1 MAKDVVYTNGVIA
14 AKESYLLG
22 GKIFKLC
29 EASAEE
35 AFRSLTE
42 NGFGKGAEAKSFRE
56 YEKLIAADNAD
67 LDEFIRIY
75 APSDAEKAYFLAP
88 RDFHNAKAAVKA
100 LYSGGDLK
108 AMLAPDGLVPAEEI
122 VGCVKEN
129 DFSPLYNELKE
140 ACVNAVELFSKSQE
154 EQTAVSGAE
163 VGLIFEN
170 AKYKYLLKACA
181 RNRFLKKL
189 LVSKIDMTNILT
201 AFRSQT
207 AEYALNNAI
216 SGGKL
221 KEEKL
226 KLLFSENVEKAENS
240 LNGTP
245 YEEFLKLC
253 FDTKNNALP
262 LAKAELKLD
271 NAETDA
277 LEKKK
282 YELKNKEP
290 FLYYVLRRRAENS
303 NIRIIFV
310 CLSAGM
316 EEAAIKSR
324 LRAV

>member
-14 AKESYLLG
+14 AKEAQLLG
-22 GKIFKLC
+22 GKILKLC
-29 EASAEE
+29 EAGAED

-42 NGFGKGAEAKSFRE
+42 NGFGKGADIKSFRE

-67 LDEFIRIY
+67 IDEFIRTY
-75 APSDAEKAYFLAP
+75 APTDAEKSYFLAP

-100 LYSGGDLK
+100 QYAGGELQ

-122 VGCVKEN
+122 VRCVKEN
-129 DFSPLYNELKE
+129 DYSALCSELKE
-140 ACVNAVELFSKSQE
+140 ACESAVKMFSDE
-154 EQTAVSGAE
+154 EDIKTVSGAA

-189 LVSKIDMTNILT
+189 IISKIDMTNILT
-201 AFRSQT
+201 VFRSQT
-207 AEYALNNAI
+207 PEYALNNVI
-216 SGGKL
+216 PGGKL
-221 KEEKL
+221 KHGQL
-226 KLLFSENVEKAENS
+226 QALFSENTENAENS

-245 YEEFLKLC
+245 YEEFLNLC
-253 FDTKNNALP
+253 FAAKNNSLP
-262 LAKAELKLD
+262 LTKAELMLD

-290 FLYYVLRRRAENS
+290 FLYYVLRRRAENA

-316 EEAAIKSR
+316 DEASVKSR